1 MTADA
6 TAASLRQRASQG
18 DPDAIAAL
26 LNQSLQSHGIQANV
40 TRSNAH
46 LDIAL
51 YSDRPVD
58 PQHIDRLARGLQR
71 LHVPIVAFTVAA
83 YPIGGL
89 IPDWVETLSRSTP
102 SAAFVNIERPA
113 PVVAK
118 AAAFPPAPKKYKQS
132 KHQKKIHPLLLVAAI
147 ITLWI
152 GALIVGGVIFS
163 AIGDWYEQFAKDY
176 WWM

>member
-18 DPDAIAAL
+18 DPSAIAAL
-26 LNQSLQSHGIQANV
+26 LNQSFQSHGIQANV

-71 LHVPIVAFTVAA
+71 LNAPIVAFTVAA
-83 YPIGGL
+83 YPTGGL
-89 IPDWVETLSRSTP
+89 IPDWVKTLSRPTP
-102 SAAFVNIERPA
+102 SASFVGVEQPA
-113 PVVAK
+113 PVAAK
-118 AAAFPPAPKKYKQS
+118 AAAFPPIPKKYTPKNQR
-132 KHQKKIHPLLLVAAI
+132 KIHPLWLVAAI
-147 ITLWI
+147 VVLWF
-152 GALIVGGVIFS
+152 GQLMVGRVIFD
-163 AIGDWYEQFAKDY
+163 AIGDWYEQFARDY